1 MDISTASLDLGPAD
15 HHSAVGAW
23 RHRESPP
30 VALKPVG
37 PPDAEQLRRSAWE
50 IGERRAADQYT
61 PPASHIGLAMVHPTQ
76 GFAYWRILHAQVEQM
91 AQSRAEHWDGARPI
105 LRVYDVSYIHFTGLN
120 AHRIQDHPLNGLT
133 GETFFSLP
141 TPGSWQIAE
150 VGFLLRNGEFLPAAR
165 SPVVSFAPDSPSR
178 QSSQAALLVTA
189 PGHIEQIGNVWHQ
202 EQELRERRRPQ
213 LRHPLRIAALAFAS
227 RPSGQEGALADFVTE
242 LATGQRAHGHDVHV
256 FVPASEALPED
267 REQDGVQYHPL
278 HGIAGNT
285 AIEVAKSFARA
296 AEDRLE
302 ELPPFDLI
310 HLHEWMTGLGTWVGH
325 RPAVLSLCSIEAT
338 RRDGGPGDSA
348 SQQIERLERQIAR
361 SVGCVLTPGWL
372 RDRAIAELG
381 LDSGRVHPFAM
392 EGRLPNEWE
401 APLDV
406 GHVKMGFGIG
416 PLDRVVLFVGP
427 LEHAAGVDILL
438 EALPTLLRRW
448 NNVRLAFVGNGPMR
462 GHLERLTE
470 DLRIGWAVRFLGDQS
485 GQPLI
490 HLVRAAEALVLPS
503 RHRIAMDDSV
513 VDLARKAGRPVVTT
527 HGGPAHLVRHE
538 ENGLL
543 TYDNPGSMVW
553 AVDRILGDPGHADRM
568 GQNGRRS
575 EGGSLRWIEV
585 AHHYLESCVTWFPEL
600 TVTRM

>member
-1 MDISTASLDLGPAD
+1 MDISTVSLDLGGVDNRAFSGALRTFEGVAVTRPA
-15 HHSAVGAW
+15 
-23 RHRESPP
+23 
-30 VALKPVG
+30 G
-37 PPDAEQLRRSAWE
+37 PPEAEALRRIAWE
-50 IGERRAADQYT
+50 IGERRPAEAYT
-61 PPASHIGLAMVHPTQ
+61 PPESHVGLAMVQPGQ
-76 GFAYWRILHAQVEQM
+76 AFAYYRILHEWVEQTEK
-91 AQSRAEHWDGARPI
+91 SRNGDWDGSRPV
-105 LRVYDVSYIHFTGLN
+105 LRLYDVSFIEFDGFN
-120 AHRIQDHPLNGLT
+120 AHRLLDVTLSGLA
-133 GETFFSLP
+133 GEMFVTLP
-141 TPGSWQIAE
+141 SAGTWQIAE

-165 SPVVSFAPDSPSR
+165 SPVVPFAPDGPSR
-178 QSSQAALLVTA
+178 QGGHAALLVTG
-189 PGHIEQIGNVWHQ
+189 PGRFEQIGNVWDQ
-202 EQELRERRRPQ
+202 EKELRERRRPQ

-227 RPSGQEGALADFVTE
+227 RPSGQHGALADFVTE
-242 LATGQRAHGHDVHV
+242 LATGQRAHGHEIHV

-278 HGIAGNT
+278 RDVGGSTPLA
-285 AIEVAKSFARA
+285 VAKAFARA

-302 ELPPFDLI
+302 EMPPFDLI

-338 RRDGGPGDSA
+338 RRAGGPGDEM
-348 SQQIERLERQIAR
+348 SQKIEKIERQIAR

-372 RDRAIAELG
+372 RDRAVAELG
-381 LDSGRVHPFAM
+381 LESGRVHPFAM

-406 GHVKMGFGIG
+406 GHIKMGFGIG

-427 LEHAAGVDILL
+427 LEHAAGVDVLL
-438 EALPTLLRRW
+438 EAMPVLLRRW
-448 NNVRLAFVGNGPMR
+448 GNLRLAYVGNGPMR
-462 GHLERLTE
+462 GQLERRSGELG
-470 DLRIGWAVRFLGDQS
+470 IHWAVRFLGDQS
-485 GQPLI
+485 GSSLI
-490 HLVRAAEALVLPS
+490 NLVRASEALVLPS
-503 RHRIAMDDSV
+503 RHRIAMDDAV
-513 VDLARKAGRPVVTT
+513 VDLARKAARPVVTT

-575 EGGSLRWIEV
+575 EGGTLRWIEV
-585 AHHYLESCVTWFPEL
+585 AHHYLEACVTWFPEL